1 MDRTKPGKMPPMY
14 QANMFE
20 ESTADF
26 NPEPKHEATVDEPL
40 GLGVTFGEE
49 KKEKAKRERNPDST
63 FKNKK

>member
-1 MDRTKPGKMPPMY
+1 
-14 QANMFE
+14 MFE

-26 NPEPKHEATVDEPL
+26 NPAPKHEASVDEPL

-49 KKEKAKRERNPDST
+49 KKEKAKRERNPDGT